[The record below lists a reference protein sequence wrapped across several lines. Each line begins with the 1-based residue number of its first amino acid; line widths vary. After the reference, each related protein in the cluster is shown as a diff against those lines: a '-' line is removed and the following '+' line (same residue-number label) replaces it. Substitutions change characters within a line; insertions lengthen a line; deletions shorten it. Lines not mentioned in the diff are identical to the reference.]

1 MTESEFLTFHADH
14 LFCVRDAPILATPEE
29 VIADWQLYCEFTDEL
44 PIKSLAEYAATL
56 KIINKDDI
64 DER

>member
-1 MTESEFLTFHADH
+1 MTESEFLTFHVDH
-14 LFCVRDAPILATPEE
+14 LFYARDAPSLATPEE
-29 VIADWQLYCEFTDEL
+29 VIADWQLYCEFTDEF
-44 PIKSLAEYAATL
+44 PIKSLDEYAATL